1 MLSEM
6 FQLFGTIGI
15 KAEGAYKDLQQFEDR
30 VQKTANG
37 MHDKFQKAGESIS
50 HVGNKMKD
58 VGTNMTTGVSLP
70 LAGIGAA
77 AVKVASDFD
86 TSQRNIQSSLGLTEK
101 GAENLGKIA
110 KETWKDGFGQSIEEV
125 DQSLIKVYQNMKDV
139 PHEELEEATKSAMT
153 LGKTFD
159 SDINEVTRGAGQL
172 MNQFGISSK
181 EAFDLFA
188 AGGQEGLNYSNEM
201 FDNVAEYAPL
211 YKQAGFSAN
220 EMFTIM
226 ANGTRDGSYNLDYI
240 NDLVKEFGIRVQD
253 GSKGVSDAF
262 AEMSPATQK
271 VWDNFNKGKGTSA
284 DVFNAV
290 LGDLGKMD
298 DKVKANQLGVAVFG
312 TKWEDMGAQAVL
324 GLNNANGALGD
335 VEGTMG
341 KMQKTQQEA
350 FGVRWQ
356 KLMRTTMASLE
367 PLGQAI
373 LDIAEVALPPIIK
386 AVEVAAKAFSSIPK
400 PVQIGIVAL
409 LGMVAV
415 LGPLVAMMGFMTS
428 GVGAFVGSFRF
439 LVPVLTKVPMLFTG
453 ILKLGP
459 RLIGMF
465 GMIGRAVAFLGSSA
479 FAGLLKIG
487 PKLIGMFGAI
497 GKALA
502 LLGRSMMTLLM
513 NPWVLAIVA
522 IVGLVYLIYKNW
534 DDIVKYTKKA
544 VKWIGD
550 VCSKAWNATVKGA
563 KKAWNGLGKFFSGFW
578 EGTKKIFSSAMSF
591 IGKIF
596 SKAWDGYVKIVKW
609 YFNLLKNIIEFGW
622 NAIKFIFKFAL
633 DGLKKIVDGTWKFIK
648 NSVQKAVN
656 TWKKIF
662 STGWNAIKRI
672 FSMTLAIIKQYVKTE
687 FEKMK
692 NTISSVFNTI
702 KEIVKKAWDAIKST
716 FTTVLKFLKDFV
728 KSSWESIKDTISS
741 VMNTIKNVIQSAWN
755 FIKFTIINAVR
766 EFVGFVITNFNKL
779 YNTITDVVGGIKEFI
794 VSNFKTIKKAITGA
808 FTGVVDTV
816 KDVFSK
822 VGSIVKNVAKDAVS
836 WGKDIIAGIGEG
848 MSGMADW
855 LIKKAKGVVSGIPKA
870 VLKFFGIRSPS
881 RLMMEYGGYITEG
894 LGVGME
900 KMIPA
905 VDKASE
911 LLNKAVV
918 PPKPMKLV
926 TDVSNQIGQMG
937 ARSADLIGKTA
948 HPFAGQTH
956 VEKKTDNGVTIQNAT
971 FKVSVEKLQSADDFV
986 KMRKLLQNVV
996 ADDLMGMAV
1005 RNV

>member
-1 MLSEM
+1 MLAEM

-386 AVEVAAKAFSSIPK
+386 TVEVVAKAFSSMPK
-400 PVQIGIVAL
+400 PIQIGIVAI

-428 GVGAFVGSFRF
+428 GVGAFVGSLRF
-439 LVPVLTKVPMLFTG
+439 LVPILTKVPLLFTG
-453 ILKLGP
+453 ILK
-459 RLIGMF
+459 
-465 GMIGRAVAFLGSSA
+465 V
-479 FAGLLKIG
+479 G
-487 PKLIGMFGAI
+487 PKLIGMFGGI

-513 NPWVLAIVA
+513 NPWTIAILA

-550 VCSKAWNATVKGA
+550 VCSKAWDATVKGA

-578 EGTKKIFSSAMSF
+578 NGTKKLFKSASSF
-591 IGKIF
+591 LGKVLEE
-596 SKAWDGYVKIVKW
+596 AWKYIKQRIEYNIKIW
-609 YFNLLKNIIEFGW
+609 KNIFEFGW
-622 NAIKFIFKFAL
+622 NAIKFVFNLAL
-633 DGLKKIVDGTWKFIK
+633 SGLKKIVDGTWKFIK

-662 STGWNAIKRI
+662 TTGWNAIKRI
-672 FSMTLAIIKQYVKTE
+672 FSMALALIKQYVKTE

-702 KEIVKKAWDAIKST
+702 KEIVKKAWDSIKST

-956 VEKKTDNGVTIQNAT
+956 VEKKTDNGVSIQNAT

>member
-1 MLSEM
+1 MLAEM

-101 GAENLGKIA
+101 GAENLGKVA

-262 AEMSPATQK
+262 AEMSPQTQK

-386 AVEVAAKAFSSIPK
+386 TVEVVAKAFSSMPK
-400 PVQIGIVAL
+400 PIQIGIVAI

-415 LGPLVAMMGFMTS
+415 LGPLIAMMGFMTS
-428 GVGAFVGSFRF
+428 GVGAFVGSLRF
-439 LVPVLTKVPMLFTG
+439 LVPILTKVPLLFTG
-453 ILKLGP
+453 ILK
-459 RLIGMF
+459 
-465 GMIGRAVAFLGSSA
+465 V
-479 FAGLLKIG
+479 G
-487 PKLIGMFGAI
+487 PKLIGMFGGI

-513 NPWVLAIVA
+513 NPWTIAILA

-550 VCSKAWNATVKGA
+550 VCSKAWDATVKGA

-578 EGTKKIFSSAMSF
+578 NGTKKLFKSASSF
-591 IGKIF
+591 LGKVLEE
-596 SKAWDGYVKIVKW
+596 AWKYIKQRIEYNIKIW
-609 YFNLLKNIIEFGW
+609 KNIFEFGW
-622 NAIKFIFKFAL
+622 NAIKFVFNLAL
-633 DGLKKIVDGTWKFIK
+633 SGLKKIVDGTWKFIK

-672 FSMTLAIIKQYVKTE
+672 FSMALAIIKQYVKTE

-702 KEIVKKAWDAIKST
+702 KEIVKKAWESIKST

-956 VEKKTDNGVTIQNAT
+956 VEKKTDNGVSIQNAT

>member
-1 MLSEM
+1 MLAEM

-262 AEMSPATQK
+262 AEMSPQTQK

-386 AVEVAAKAFSSIPK
+386 AVEVAAKAFSSMPK
-400 PVQIGIVAL
+400 AIQIGVVAI

-428 GVGAFVGSFRF
+428 GVGAFVGSLRF
-439 LVPVLTKVPMLFTG
+439 LVPILTKVPLLFTG
-453 ILKLGP
+453 ILKFGP
-459 RLIGMF
+459 KFIGMF
-465 GMIGRAVAFLGSSA
+465 GG
-479 FAGLLKIG
+479 
-487 PKLIGMFGAI
+487 I

-513 NPWVLAIVA
+513 NPWTIAILA

-550 VCSKAWNATVKGA
+550 VCSKAWDATVKGA

-578 EGTKKIFSSAMSF
+578 NGTKKLFKSASSF
-591 IGKIF
+591 LGKVLEE
-596 SKAWDGYVKIVKW
+596 AWKYIKQRIEYNIKIW
-609 YFNLLKNIIEFGW
+609 KNIFEFGW
-622 NAIKFIFKFAL
+622 NAIKFVFNLAL
-633 DGLKKIVDGTWKFIK
+633 SGLKKIVDGTWKFIK

-662 STGWNAIKRI
+662 TTGWNAIKRI
-672 FSMTLAIIKQYVKTE
+672 FSMALAIIKQYVKTE

-692 NTISSVFNTI
+692 NTISSVFNKI

-716 FTTVLKFLKDFV
+716 FTTVLKFLTDFV

-836 WGKDIIAGIGEG
+836 WGKDIISGIGEG

>member
-1 MLSEM
+1 MLAEM

-101 GAENLGKIA
+101 GAENLGKVA

-125 DQSLIKVYQNMKDV
+125 DQSLIKVYQNMKEV

-253 GSKGVSDAF
+253 GSKGVADAF

-341 KMQKTQQEA
+341 KMQKMQQEA

-386 AVEVAAKAFSSIPK
+386 TVEVVAKAFSSMPK
-400 PVQIGIVAL
+400 PIQIGIVAI

-428 GVGAFVGSFRF
+428 GVGAFVGSLRF
-439 LVPVLTKVPMLFTG
+439 LVPILTKVPLLFTG
-453 ILKLGP
+453 ILK
-459 RLIGMF
+459 
-465 GMIGRAVAFLGSSA
+465 V
-479 FAGLLKIG
+479 G
-487 PKLIGMFGAI
+487 PKLIGMFGGI

-513 NPWVLAIVA
+513 NPWTIAILA

-550 VCSKAWNATVKGA
+550 VCSKAWDATVKGA

-578 EGTKKIFSSAMSF
+578 NGTKKLFKSASSF
-591 IGKIF
+591 LGKVLEE
-596 SKAWDGYVKIVKW
+596 AWKYIKQRIEYNIKIW
-609 YFNLLKNIIEFGW
+609 KNIFEFGW
-622 NAIKFIFKFAL
+622 NAIKFVFNLAL
-633 DGLKKIVDGTWKFIK
+633 SGLKKIVDGTWKFIK

-672 FSMTLAIIKQYVKTE
+672 FSMALAIIKQYVKTE

-822 VGSIVKNVAKDAVS
+822 VGSIVKNVAKDAVN

-848 MSGMADW
+848 MAGMAGWVAD
-855 LIKKAKGVVSGIPKA
+855 KAKGVVSGIPKA
-870 VLKFFGIRSPS
+870 VKKFFGIRSPS
-881 RLMMEYGGYITEG
+881 RLMMEFGGFITEG

-905 VDKASE
+905 VDRASE

-926 TDVSNQIGQMG
+926 TDVSTQIGQMG
-937 ARSADLIGKTA
+937 ARSADLIGKTV

>member
-1 MLSEM
+1 MLAEM

-30 VQKTANG
+30 VQQTANG

-50 HVGNKMKD
+50 HVGSKMQET
-58 VGTNMTTGVSLP
+58 GTSMTAGVTLP

-201 FDNVAEYAPL
+201 FDNVSEYAPL
-211 YKQAGFSAN
+211 FKQAGFSAE

-262 AEMSPATQK
+262 AEMSPETQK
-271 VWDNFNKGKGTSA
+271 VWDNFNKGKGTAA

-324 GLNNANGALGD
+324 GLNNASGALGD
-335 VEGTMG
+335 VEGAMG

-367 PLGQAI
+367 PIGQAI
-373 LDIAEVALPPIIK
+373 IDIAEVALPPIIK
-386 AVEVAAKAFSSIPK
+386 AVELAAKAFSSIPK
-400 PVQIGIVAL
+400 PIQIGIVAI

-415 LGPLVAMMGFMTS
+415 MGPLIAMMGFMTS
-428 GVGAFVGSFRF
+428 GVGAFVGSLRF
-439 LVPVLTKVPMLFTG
+439 LVPILTKVPLLFTG
-453 ILKLGP
+453 ILKVGP
-459 RLIGMF
+459 Q
-465 GMIGRAVAFLGSSA
+465 
-479 FAGLLKIG
+479 
-487 PKLIGMFGAI
+487 LIGMFGAI

-502 LLGRSMMTLLM
+502 LLGRSAMTLLM
-513 NPWVLAIVA
+513 NPWTIAILAV
-522 IVGLVYLIYKNW
+522 VGLVYLIYKNW
-534 DDIVKYTKKA
+534 DDVVKYTKQA

-550 VCSKAWNATVKGA
+550 VCSKGWDATVKGA
-563 KKAWNGLGKFFSGFW
+563 KSAWNGLSKFFSGFW
-578 EGTKKIFSSAMSF
+578 EGTKKVFHASVSF
-591 IGKIF
+591 LGKLLEG
-596 SKAWDGYVKIVKW
+596 AWKGITA
-609 YFNLLKNIIEFGW
+609 
-622 NAIKFIFKFAL
+622 AIKWHI
-633 DGLKKIVDGTWKFIK
+633 
-648 NSVQKAVN
+648 N

-662 STGWNAIKRI
+662 EVGWNVIKFLFNAALNAIKSVVKFALEFIKNVISFYIKAYQTI
-672 FSMTLAIIKQYVKTE
+672 FRVGWNVIK
-687 FEKMK
+687 
-692 NTISSVFNTI
+692 TI
-702 KEIVKKAWDAIKST
+702 
-716 FTTVLKFLKDFV
+716 FTTVLNFLKSFV
-728 KSSWESIKDTISS
+728 RAGFEFIKSAISA
-741 VMNTIKNVIQSAWN
+741 VMNAIKTIISAAWN
-755 FIKFTIINAVR
+755 FIKTVFVTVLNFIKTTVQNAFNFIKNIIITVMNAIKNFIQAAWNFIKDTIIAAVR
-766 EFVGFVITNFNKL
+766 AFVNFVVDNFNKL
-779 YNTITDVVGGIKEFI
+779 KNTIFSVVGAIKDFI
-794 VSNFKTIKKAITGA
+794 VSSFSAIKKAITGA
-808 FTGVVDTV
+808 FTGIVDIV

-822 VGSIVKNVAKDAVS
+822 VGSIVKNVAKEAVS

-848 MSGMADW
+848 MAAMGGWVAD
-855 LIKKAKGVVSGIPKA
+855 KAKGVVSGIPKA
-870 VLKFFGIRSPS
+870 VKKFFGIRSPS
-881 RLMMEYGGYITEG
+881 RLMMEFGGFITEG

-905 VDKASE
+905 VDRASE

-926 TDVSNQIGQMG
+926 TDVSTQIGQMG

-948 HPFAGQTH
+948 HPYAGQTH
-956 VEKKTDNGVTIQNAT
+956 VEKKTDKGVTIQNAT

>member
-1 MLSEM
+1 MLAEM

-139 PHEELEEATKSAMT
+139 PHEELDEATKSAMT

-253 GSKGVSDAF
+253 GSKGVADAF

-386 AVEVAAKAFSSIPK
+386 TVEVVAKAFSSMPK
-400 PVQIGIVAL
+400 PIQIGIVAI

-428 GVGAFVGSFRF
+428 GVGAFVGSLRF
-439 LVPVLTKVPMLFTG
+439 LVPILTKVPLLFTG
-453 ILKLGP
+453 ILK
-459 RLIGMF
+459 
-465 GMIGRAVAFLGSSA
+465 V
-479 FAGLLKIG
+479 G
-487 PKLIGMFGAI
+487 PKLIGMFGGI

-513 NPWVLAIVA
+513 NPWTIAILA

-534 DDIVKYTKKA
+534 DDIIKYTKKA

-550 VCSKAWNATVKGA
+550 VCSKAWDATVKGA

-578 EGTKKIFSSAMSF
+578 NGTKKLFKSASSF
-591 IGKIF
+591 LGKVLEE
-596 SKAWDGYVKIVKW
+596 AWKYIKQRIEYNIKIW
-609 YFNLLKNIIEFGW
+609 KNIFEFGW
-622 NAIKFIFKFAL
+622 NAIKFVFNLAL
-633 DGLKKIVDGTWKFIK
+633 SGLKKIVDGTWKFIK

-672 FSMTLAIIKQYVKTE
+672 FSMALALIKQYVKTE

-926 TDVSNQIGQMG
+926 SDVSNQIGQMG

>member
-1 MLSEM
+1 MLAEM

-101 GAENLGKIA
+101 GAENLGKVA

-125 DQSLIKVYQNMKDV
+125 DQSLIKVYQNMKEV

-181 EAFDLFA
+181 EAFNLFA

-262 AEMSPATQK
+262 AEMSPQTQK

-386 AVEVAAKAFSSIPK
+386 TVEVVAKAFSSMPK
-400 PVQIGIVAL
+400 PIQIGIVAI

-428 GVGAFVGSFRF
+428 GVGAFVGSLRF
-439 LVPVLTKVPMLFTG
+439 LVPILTKVPLLFTG
-453 ILKLGP
+453 ILK
-459 RLIGMF
+459 
-465 GMIGRAVAFLGSSA
+465 V
-479 FAGLLKIG
+479 G
-487 PKLIGMFGAI
+487 PKLIGMFGGI

-513 NPWVLAIVA
+513 NPWTIAILA

-550 VCSKAWNATVKGA
+550 VCSKAWDATVKGA

-578 EGTKKIFSSAMSF
+578 NGTKKLFKSASSF
-591 IGKIF
+591 LGKVLEE
-596 SKAWDGYVKIVKW
+596 AWKYIKQRIEYNIKIW
-609 YFNLLKNIIEFGW
+609 KNIFEFGW
-622 NAIKFIFKFAL
+622 NAIKFVFNLAL
-633 DGLKKIVDGTWKFIK
+633 SGLKKIVDGTWKFIK

-672 FSMTLAIIKQYVKTE
+672 FSMALAIIKQYVKTE

-822 VGSIVKNVAKDAVS
+822 VGSIVKNVAKDAVN

-848 MSGMADW
+848 MAGMAGWVAD
-855 LIKKAKGVVSGIPKA
+855 KAKGVVSGIPKA
-870 VLKFFGIRSPS
+870 VKKFFGIRSPS
-881 RLMMEYGGYITEG
+881 RLMMEFGGFITEG

-905 VDKASE
+905 VDRASE

-926 TDVSNQIGQMG
+926 TDVSTQIGQMG

-956 VEKKTDNGVTIQNAT
+956 VEKKTDNGVSIQNAT

>member
-1 MLSEM
+1 MLAEM

-30 VQKTANG
+30 VQQTANG

-58 VGTNMTTGVSLP
+58 VGTNMTAGVSLP

-86 TSQRNIQSSLGLTEK
+86 ASQRNIQSSLGLTEK
-101 GAENLGKIA
+101 GAENLGKVA

-188 AGGQEGLNYSNEM
+188 AGGQEGLNFSNEM

-211 YKQAGFSAN
+211 FKQAGFSAE

-240 NDLVKEFGIRVQD
+240 NDLVKEFGIRMTEPKMLDNIKELSPETQKLYENFKQGKATSSDMFKAIIGDLQKVQD
-253 GSKGVSDAF
+253 KSKQT
-262 AEMSPATQK
+262 E
-271 VWDNFNKGKGTSA
+271 
-284 DVFNAV
+284 
-290 LGDLGKMD
+290 LGK
-298 DKVKANQLGVAVFG
+298 AIFG
-312 TKWEDMGAQAVL
+312 TKFEDMGNEVVL
-324 GLNNANGALGD
+324 GLNNVNGALGD
-335 VEGTMG
+335 VDGAMG

-367 PLGQAI
+367 PVGQAI
-373 LDIAEVALPPIIK
+373 IDIAEVALPPIIK
-386 AVEVAAKAFSSIPK
+386 AVELAAKAFSSIPK
-400 PVQIGIVAL
+400 PIQIGIVAI

-415 LGPLVAMMGFMTS
+415 LGPLIAMMGFMTS

-439 LVPVLTKVPMLFTG
+439 LVPVLSKVPLLFTG
-453 ILKLGP
+453 ILKIGP

-465 GMIGRAVAFLGSSA
+465 GMIGRAVAFLGSTA
-479 FAGLLKIG
+479 FAGLLKVG

-502 LLGRSMMTLLM
+502 ILGRSAMTLLM
-513 NPWVLAIVA
+513 NPWTIAILAV
-522 IVGLVYLIYKNW
+522 VGLVYLIYKNW
-534 DDIVKYTKKA
+534 DDVVKYTKQA

-550 VCSKAWNATVKGA
+550 VCSKGWDATVKGA
-563 KKAWNGLGKFFSGFW
+563 KAAWNGLTKFFSSFW
-578 EGTKKIFSSAMSF
+578 EGTKKVFHTSVSF
-591 IGKIF
+591 LGKLLEG
-596 SKAWDGYVKIVKW
+596 AWKGITA
-609 YFNLLKNIIEFGW
+609 
-622 NAIKFIFKFAL
+622 AIKWHI
-633 DGLKKIVDGTWKFIK
+633 
-648 NSVQKAVN
+648 N

-662 STGWNAIKRI
+662 EVGWNVIKFLFNAALNAIKGVVKFALEFIKNVISFYIKAYQTI
-672 FSMTLAIIKQYVKTE
+672 FRVGWNVIK
-687 FEKMK
+687 
-692 NTISSVFNTI
+692 TI
-702 KEIVKKAWDAIKST
+702 
-716 FTTVLKFLKDFV
+716 FTTVLNFLKSFV
-728 KSSWESIKDTISS
+728 RAAFEFIKSAISTVMDAIKTII
-741 VMNTIKNVIQSAWN
+741 TAAWN
-755 FIKFTIINAVR
+755 FIKTVFVTVLNFIKTTVQNAFNFIKNIIITVMNVIKNFIQAAWNFIKDTIIGAVR
-766 EFVGFVITNFNKL
+766 AFVNFVVDNFNRLK
-779 YNTITDVVGGIKEFI
+779 NTIFSVVGAIKDFI
-794 VSNFKTIKKAITGA
+794 ISSFSAIKKAITGA
-808 FTGVVDTV
+808 FTGIVDIV
-816 KDVFSK
+816 KDVFGK

-848 MSGMADW
+848 MSAMAGWVAD
-855 LIKKAKGVVSGIPKA
+855 KAKGVVSGIPKA
-870 VLKFFGIRSPS
+870 VKKFFGIRSPS
-881 RLMMEYGGYITEG
+881 RLMMEFGGFITEG

-905 VDKASE
+905 VDRASE

-926 TDVSNQIGQMG
+926 TDVSTQIGQMG

-948 HPFAGQTH
+948 HPYTGQTH
-956 VEKKTDNGVTIQNAT
+956 VEKKTDKGVTIQKAD
-971 FKVSVEKLQSADDFV
+971 FKVVVEKLQSADDFV

>member
-1 MLSEM
+1 MLAEM

-15 KAEGAYKDLQQFEDR
+15 KAEGAYKDLQQFENR
-30 VQKTANG
+30 VQQTANG

-125 DQSLIKVYQNMKDV
+125 DQSLIKVYQNMKEV

-172 MNQFGISSK
+172 MNQFGIESK

-188 AGGQEGLNYSNEM
+188 AAGQEGLNFSNEM

-211 YKQAGFSAN
+211 FKQAGFSAQ

-226 ANGTRDGSYNLDYI
+226 TNGTRDGSYNLDYI
-240 NDLVKEFGIRVQD
+240 NDLVKEFGIRMTEPKMLDNIKELSPETQKLYENFKQGKATSSDMFKAIIGDLQKVQD
-253 GSKGVSDAF
+253 KSKQT
-262 AEMSPATQK
+262 E
-271 VWDNFNKGKGTSA
+271 
-284 DVFNAV
+284 
-290 LGDLGKMD
+290 LGK
-298 DKVKANQLGVAVFG
+298 AIFG
-312 TKWEDMGAQAVL
+312 TKFEDMGNEVVL
-324 GLNNANGALGD
+324 GLTNVDGALGD
-335 VEGTMG
+335 VDGSM
-341 KMQKTQQEA
+341 KNMQKTQQEA

-356 KLMRTTMASLE
+356 KLVRTTMASLE

-386 AVEVAAKAFSSIPK
+386 AVELAAKAFSSIPK
-400 PVQIGIVAL
+400 PIQIGIVAI

-439 LVPVLTKVPMLFTG
+439 LVPVLTKVPLLFTG
-453 ILKLGP
+453 ILKIGP
-459 RLIGMF
+459 RLISMF
-465 GMIGRAVAFLGSSA
+465 AMIGRAVAFLGSTA
-479 FAGLLKIG
+479 FAGLLKVG

-497 GKALA
+497 GRALA
-502 LLGRSMMTLLM
+502 ILGRSAMTLLM
-513 NPWVLAIVA
+513 NPWTIAILA

-534 DDIVKYTKKA
+534 DSVVKYTKQA
-544 VKWIGD
+544 MKWLGD
-550 VCSKAWNATVKGA
+550 ACSKGWDSTVKGA
-563 KKAWNGLGKFFSGFW
+563 KSAWNGLSKFFHGFW
-578 EGTKKIFSSAMSF
+578 EGTKKVFHASVSF
-591 IGKIF
+591 IGKMLEAAWRGIAAVIKF
-596 SKAWDGYVKIVKW
+596 YINFWKKA
-609 YFNLLKNIIEFGW
+609 FELGW
-622 NAIKFIFKFAL
+622 IAIKFIFNAALNILKSVVKFAL
-633 DGLKKIVDGTWKFIK
+633 EVIK
-648 NSVQKAVN
+648 NVISFYIKAYQ
-656 TWKKIF
+656 TIF
-662 STGWNAIKRI
+662 RVGWN
-672 FSMTLAIIKQYVKTE
+672 IIK
-687 FEKMK
+687 
-692 NTISSVFNTI
+692 TI
-702 KEIVKKAWDAIKST
+702 
-716 FTTVLKFLKDFV
+716 FTTVLNFLKSFIRAAF
-728 KSSWESIKDTISS
+728 EF
-741 VMNTIKNVIQSAWN
+741 IKNVISTAMNVIKTIISAAWN
-755 FIKFTIINAVR
+755 FIKTVFVTVLNFIKNTVQSAFNFIKNIIINVMNFLKNFIQAAWNFIKDTIIGAVR
-766 EFVGFVITNFNKL
+766 AFVNFVVDNFNKIK
-779 YNTITDVVGGIKEFI
+779 NTIFSVVGAIKDFI
-794 VSNFKTIKKAITGA
+794 VTNFATIKKVITGT
-808 FTGVVDTV
+808 FTGIVDTV

-822 VGSIVKNVAKDAVS
+822 VGTIVKNVAKEAVS

-848 MSGMADW
+848 MAAMGGWVAD
-855 LIKKAKGVVSGIPKA
+855 KAKGVVSGIPKA
-870 VLKFFGIRSPS
+870 VKKFFGIQSPS
-881 RLMMEYGGYITEG
+881 RLMMEFGGFITEG

-905 VDKASE
+905 VDRASE

-926 TDVSNQIGQMG
+926 TDVSTQIGQMG

-956 VEKKTDNGVTIQNAT
+956 VEKKTDKGVTIQNAT
-971 FKVSVEKLQSADDFV
+971 FRVAVEKLQSADDFV

>member
-1 MLSEM
+1 M
-6 FQLFGTIGI
+6 
-15 KAEGAYKDLQQFEDR
+15 
-30 VQKTANG
+30 
-37 MHDKFQKAGESIS
+37 
-50 HVGNKMKD
+50 
-58 VGTNMTTGVSLP
+58 
-70 LAGIGAA
+70 
-77 AVKVASDFD
+77 
-86 TSQRNIQSSLGLTEK
+86 
-101 GAENLGKIA
+101 
-110 KETWKDGFGQSIEEV
+110 
-125 DQSLIKVYQNMKDV
+125 
-139 PHEELEEATKSAMT
+139 
-153 LGKTFD
+153 
-159 SDINEVTRGAGQL
+159 
-172 MNQFGISSK
+172 
-181 EAFDLFA
+181 
-188 AGGQEGLNYSNEM
+188 
-201 FDNVAEYAPL
+201 
-211 YKQAGFSAN
+211 
-220 EMFTIM
+220 
-226 ANGTRDGSYNLDYI
+226 
-240 NDLVKEFGIRVQD
+240 
-253 GSKGVSDAF
+253 
-262 AEMSPATQK
+262 
-271 VWDNFNKGKGTSA
+271 
-284 DVFNAV
+284 
-290 LGDLGKMD
+290 
-298 DKVKANQLGVAVFG
+298 
-312 TKWEDMGAQAVL
+312 TKWEDMGAKAVL
-324 GLNNANGALGD
+324 GLNNTSGALGD
-335 VEGTMG
+335 VEGAMDN
-341 KMQKTQQEA
+341 MNKTQQEA

-386 AVEVAAKAFSSIPK
+386 AVEFAAKAFSSMPK
-400 PVQIGIVAL
+400 PIQIGIVAI

-428 GVGAFVGSFRF
+428 GVGAFVGSLRF
-439 LVPVLTKVPMLFTG
+439 LVPILTKVPLLFTG
-453 ILKLGP
+453 ILK
-459 RLIGMF
+459 
-465 GMIGRAVAFLGSSA
+465 V
-479 FAGLLKIG
+479 G
-487 PKLIGMFGAI
+487 PKLIGMFGGI

-513 NPWVLAIVA
+513 NPWTIAILA

-550 VCSKAWNATVKGA
+550 VCSKAWDATVKGA

-578 EGTKKIFSSAMSF
+578 NGTKKLFKSASSF
-591 IGKIF
+591 LGKVLEE
-596 SKAWDGYVKIVKW
+596 AWKYIKQRIEYNIKIW
-609 YFNLLKNIIEFGW
+609 KNIFEFGW
-622 NAIKFIFKFAL
+622 NAIKFVFNLAL
-633 DGLKKIVDGTWKFIK
+633 SGLKKIVDGTWKFIK

-672 FSMTLAIIKQYVKTE
+672 FSMALAIIKQYVKTE

-822 VGSIVKNVAKDAVS
+822 VGSIVKNVAKDAVN

-848 MSGMADW
+848 MAGMAGWVAD
-855 LIKKAKGVVSGIPKA
+855 KAKGVVSGIPKA
-870 VLKFFGIRSPS
+870 VKKFFGIRSPS
-881 RLMMEYGGYITEG
+881 RLMMEFGGFITEG

-905 VDKASE
+905 VDRASE

-926 TDVSNQIGQMG
+926 TDVSTQIGQMG

-971 FKVSVEKLQSADDFV
+971 FRVSVEKLQSADDFV

>member
-1 MLSEM
+1 M
-6 FQLFGTIGI
+6 
-15 KAEGAYKDLQQFEDR
+15 
-30 VQKTANG
+30 
-37 MHDKFQKAGESIS
+37 
-50 HVGNKMKD
+50 
-58 VGTNMTTGVSLP
+58 
-70 LAGIGAA
+70 
-77 AVKVASDFD
+77 
-86 TSQRNIQSSLGLTEK
+86 
-101 GAENLGKIA
+101 
-110 KETWKDGFGQSIEEV
+110 
-125 DQSLIKVYQNMKDV
+125 
-139 PHEELEEATKSAMT
+139 
-153 LGKTFD
+153 
-159 SDINEVTRGAGQL
+159 
-172 MNQFGISSK
+172 
-181 EAFDLFA
+181 
-188 AGGQEGLNYSNEM
+188 
-201 FDNVAEYAPL
+201 
-211 YKQAGFSAN
+211 
-220 EMFTIM
+220 
-226 ANGTRDGSYNLDYI
+226 
-240 NDLVKEFGIRVQD
+240 
-253 GSKGVSDAF
+253 
-262 AEMSPATQK
+262 
-271 VWDNFNKGKGTSA
+271 
-284 DVFNAV
+284 
-290 LGDLGKMD
+290 
-298 DKVKANQLGVAVFG
+298 

-386 AVEVAAKAFSSIPK
+386 AVEVAAKAFSSMPK
-400 PVQIGIVAL
+400 PIQI
-409 LGMVAV
+409 GMVAV

-428 GVGAFVGSFRF
+428 GVGAFVGSLRF
-439 LVPVLTKVPMLFTG
+439 LVPILTKVPLLFTG
-453 ILKLGP
+453 ILK
-459 RLIGMF
+459 
-465 GMIGRAVAFLGSSA
+465 V
-479 FAGLLKIG
+479 G
-487 PKLIGMFGAI
+487 PKLIGMFGGI

-513 NPWVLAIVA
+513 NPWTIAILA

-550 VCSKAWNATVKGA
+550 VCSKAWDATVKGA

-578 EGTKKIFSSAMSF
+578 NGTKKLFKSASSF
-591 IGKIF
+591 LGKVLEE
-596 SKAWDGYVKIVKW
+596 AWKYIKQRIEYNIKIW
-609 YFNLLKNIIEFGW
+609 KNIFEFGW
-622 NAIKFIFKFAL
+622 NAIKFVFNLAL
-633 DGLKKIVDGTWKFIK
+633 SGLKKIVNGTWKFIK

-662 STGWNAIKRI
+662 TTGWNAIKRI
-672 FSMTLAIIKQYVKTE
+672 FSMALALIKQYVKTE

-848 MSGMADW
+848 MSGIADW

>member
-1 MLSEM
+1 MLAEM

-15 KAEGAYKDLQQFEDR
+15 KAEGAYKDLQQFENR
-30 VQKTANG
+30 VQQTANG

-50 HVGNKMKD
+50 HVGNQMKD
-58 VGTNMTTGVSLP
+58 VGTNMTAGVSLP

-125 DQSLIKVYQNMKDV
+125 DQSLVKVYQNMKDV

-172 MNQFGISSK
+172 MNQFGIESK

-188 AGGQEGLNYSNEM
+188 AAGQEGLNFSNEM

-211 YKQAGFSAN
+211 FKQAGFSAQ

-226 ANGTRDGSYNLDYI
+226 TNGTRDGSYNLDYI
-240 NDLVKEFGIRVQD
+240 NDLVKEFGIRMTEPKMLDNIKELSPETQKLYENFKQGKATSSDMFKAIIGDLQKVQD
-253 GSKGVSDAF
+253 KSKQT
-262 AEMSPATQK
+262 E
-271 VWDNFNKGKGTSA
+271 
-284 DVFNAV
+284 
-290 LGDLGKMD
+290 LGK
-298 DKVKANQLGVAVFG
+298 AIFG
-312 TKWEDMGAQAVL
+312 TKFEDMGNEVVL
-324 GLNNANGALGD
+324 GLTNVDGALGD
-335 VEGTMG
+335 VDGSM
-341 KMQKTQQEA
+341 KNMQKTQQEA

-356 KLMRTTMASLE
+356 KLVRTTMASLE

-386 AVEVAAKAFSSIPK
+386 AVELAAKAFSSIPK
-400 PVQIGIVAL
+400 PIQIGIVAI

-415 LGPLVAMMGFMTS
+415 LGPLIAMMGFMTS

-439 LVPVLTKVPMLFTG
+439 LVPVLSKVPLLFTG

-465 GMIGRAVAFLGSSA
+465 GMIGRAVAFLGSTA
-479 FAGLLKIG
+479 FAGLLKVG

-502 LLGRSMMTLLM
+502 ILGRSAMTLLM
-513 NPWVLAIVA
+513 NPWTIAILAV
-522 IVGLVYLIYKNW
+522 VGLVYLIYKNW
-534 DDIVKYTKKA
+534 DSVVKYTKQA

-550 VCSKAWNATVKGA
+550 VCSKGWDATVKGA
-563 KKAWNGLGKFFSGFW
+563 KAAWNGLTKFFSSFW
-578 EGTKKIFSSAMSF
+578 EGTKKVFHTSVSF
-591 IGKIF
+591 LGKLLEG
-596 SKAWDGYVKIVKW
+596 AWKGITTAIKW
-609 YFNLLKNIIEFGW
+609 YI
-622 NAIKFIFKFAL
+622 
-633 DGLKKIVDGTWKFIK
+633 
-648 NSVQKAVN
+648 N

-662 STGWNAIKRI
+662 EVGWNVIKFLFNTALNAIKGVVKFALEFIKNVISFYIKAYQTI
-672 FSMTLAIIKQYVKTE
+672 FRVGWNVIK
-687 FEKMK
+687 
-692 NTISSVFNTI
+692 TI
-702 KEIVKKAWDAIKST
+702 
-716 FTTVLKFLKDFV
+716 FTTVLNFLKSFV
-728 KSSWESIKDTISS
+728 RAAFEFIKSAIST
-741 VMNTIKNVIQSAWN
+741 VMNAIKTIISAAWN
-755 FIKFTIINAVR
+755 FIKTVFVTVLNFIKTTVQNAFNFIKNIIITVMNAIKNFIQTAWNFIKDTIIGAVR
-766 EFVGFVITNFNKL
+766 AFVNFVVDNFNKIK
-779 YNTITDVVGGIKEFI
+779 NTIFSVVGAIKDFI
-794 VSNFKTIKKAITGA
+794 VNNFATIKKVITGT
-808 FTGVVDTV
+808 FTGIVDTV

-822 VGSIVKNVAKDAVS
+822 VGSIIKNVAKDALS
-836 WGKDIIAGIGEG
+836 WGKDIIAGVGEG
-848 MSGMADW
+848 MASMGGWIAD
-855 LIKKAKGVVSGIPKA
+855 KAKGVVSAIPKA
-870 VLKFFGIRSPS
+870 VKKFFGIQSPS
-881 RLMMEYGGYITEG
+881 RLMMEFGGFITEG

-900 KMIPA
+900 NMIPA

-926 TDVSNQIGQMG
+926 TDVSTQIGQMG

-948 HPFAGQTH
+948 HPYAGQTH
-956 VEKKTDNGVTIQNAT
+956 VEKKTDKGVTIQKAE
-971 FKVSVEKLQSADDFV
+971 FKVVVEKLQSADDFV

>member
-1 MLSEM
+1 MLAEM

-262 AEMSPATQK
+262 AEMSPQTQK

-544 VKWIGD
+544 VKWISD
-550 VCSKAWNATVKGA
+550 VCSKAWDATVKGA

-578 EGTKKIFSSAMSF
+578 NGTKKLFKSASSF
-591 IGKIF
+591 LGKVLEE
-596 SKAWDGYVKIVKW
+596 AWKYIKQRIEYNIKIW
-609 YFNLLKNIIEFGW
+609 KNIFEFGW
-622 NAIKFIFKFAL
+622 NAIKFVFNLAL
-633 DGLKKIVDGTWKFIK
+633 SGLKKIVDGTWKFIK

-672 FSMTLAIIKQYVKTE
+672 FSMALAIIKQYVKTE

-905 VDKASE
+905 VDRASE

-926 TDVSNQIGQMG
+926 TDVSTQIGQMG

-956 VEKKTDNGVTIQNAT
+956 VEKKTDNGVSIQNAT

>member
-1 MLSEM
+1 MLAEM

-262 AEMSPATQK
+262 AEMSPQTQK

-356 KLMRTTMASLE
+356 KLMRTTMTSLE

-578 EGTKKIFSSAMSF
+578 EGTKRVFSSAMSF

-633 DGLKKIVDGTWKFIK
+633 DGLKKIVEGTWKFIK

-672 FSMTLAIIKQYVKTE
+672 FSMALAIIKQYVKTE

-956 VEKKTDNGVTIQNAT
+956 VEKKTDKGVSIQNAT

>member
-1 MLSEM
+1 MLAEM

-15 KAEGAYKDLQQFEDR
+15 RAEGAYKDLQQFEDR

-101 GAENLGKIA
+101 GAENLGKVA
-110 KETWKDGFGQSIEEV
+110 KETWKDGFGESIEEV
-125 DQSLIKVYQNMKDV
+125 DQSLIKVYQNMKEV

-262 AEMSPATQK
+262 AEMSPQTQK

-290 LGDLGKMD
+290 LGNLGKMD

-400 PVQIGIVAL
+400 PIQIGIVAI

-513 NPWVLAIVA
+513 NPWTIAILA

-534 DDIVKYTKKA
+534 DDIVKYTKQA

-550 VCSKAWNATVKGA
+550 VCSKAWDATVKGA

-578 EGTKKIFSSAMSF
+578 NGTKKLFKSASSF
-591 IGKIF
+591 LGKVLEE
-596 SKAWDGYVKIVKW
+596 AWKYIKQRIEYNIKIW
-609 YFNLLKNIIEFGW
+609 KNIFEFGW
-622 NAIKFIFKFAL
+622 NAIKFVFNLAL
-633 DGLKKIVDGTWKFIK
+633 SGLKKIVDGTWKFIK

-672 FSMTLAIIKQYVKTE
+672 FSMALAIIKQYVKTE

-702 KEIVKKAWDAIKST
+702 KEIVKKAWESIKST

-816 KDVFSK
+816 KDVFNK

-926 TDVSNQIGQMG
+926 SDVSNQIGQMG

>member
-1 MLSEM
+1 
-6 FQLFGTIGI
+6 
-15 KAEGAYKDLQQFEDR
+15 
-30 VQKTANG
+30 
-37 MHDKFQKAGESIS
+37 
-50 HVGNKMKD
+50 
-58 VGTNMTTGVSLP
+58 
-70 LAGIGAA
+70 
-77 AVKVASDFD
+77 
-86 TSQRNIQSSLGLTEK
+86 
-101 GAENLGKIA
+101 
-110 KETWKDGFGQSIEEV
+110 
-125 DQSLIKVYQNMKDV
+125 
-139 PHEELEEATKSAMT
+139 
-153 LGKTFD
+153 FD

-262 AEMSPATQK
+262 AEMSPQTQK

-386 AVEVAAKAFSSIPK
+386 AVEVAAKAFSSMPK
-400 PVQIGIVAL
+400 PIQIGVVAI

-428 GVGAFVGSFRF
+428 GVGAFVGSLRF
-439 LVPVLTKVPMLFTG
+439 LVPILTKVPLLFTG
-453 ILKLGP
+453 ILK
-459 RLIGMF
+459 
-465 GMIGRAVAFLGSSA
+465 V
-479 FAGLLKIG
+479 G
-487 PKLIGMFGAI
+487 PKLIGMFGGI

-513 NPWVLAIVA
+513 NPWTIAILA

-550 VCSKAWNATVKGA
+550 VCSKAWDATVKGA

-578 EGTKKIFSSAMSF
+578 NGTKKLFKSASSF
-591 IGKIF
+591 LGKVLEE
-596 SKAWDGYVKIVKW
+596 AWKYIKQRIEYNIKIW
-609 YFNLLKNIIEFGW
+609 KNIFEFGW
-622 NAIKFIFKFAL
+622 NAIKFVFNLAL
-633 DGLKKIVDGTWKFIK
+633 SGLKKIVEGTWKFIK

-672 FSMTLAIIKQYVKTE
+672 FSMALALIKQYVKTE

-741 VMNTIKNVIQSAWN
+741 
-755 FIKFTIINAVR
+755 
-766 EFVGFVITNFNKL
+766 
-779 YNTITDVVGGIKEFI
+779 
-794 VSNFKTIKKAITGA
+794 
-808 FTGVVDTV
+808 
-816 KDVFSK
+816 
-822 VGSIVKNVAKDAVS
+822 
-836 WGKDIIAGIGEG
+836 
-848 MSGMADW
+848 
-855 LIKKAKGVVSGIPKA
+855 
-870 VLKFFGIRSPS
+870 
-881 RLMMEYGGYITEG
+881 
-894 LGVGME
+894 
-900 KMIPA
+900 
-905 VDKASE
+905 
-911 LLNKAVV
+911 
-918 PPKPMKLV
+918 
-926 TDVSNQIGQMG
+926 
-937 ARSADLIGKTA
+937 
-948 HPFAGQTH
+948 
-956 VEKKTDNGVTIQNAT
+956 
-971 FKVSVEKLQSADDFV
+971 
-986 KMRKLLQNVV
+986 
-996 ADDLMGMAV
+996 
-1005 RNV
+1005 

>member
-1 MLSEM
+1 M
-6 FQLFGTIGI
+6 
-15 KAEGAYKDLQQFEDR
+15 
-30 VQKTANG
+30 
-37 MHDKFQKAGESIS
+37 
-50 HVGNKMKD
+50 
-58 VGTNMTTGVSLP
+58 
-70 LAGIGAA
+70 
-77 AVKVASDFD
+77 
-86 TSQRNIQSSLGLTEK
+86 
-101 GAENLGKIA
+101 
-110 KETWKDGFGQSIEEV
+110 
-125 DQSLIKVYQNMKDV
+125 
-139 PHEELEEATKSAMT
+139 
-153 LGKTFD
+153 
-159 SDINEVTRGAGQL
+159 
-172 MNQFGISSK
+172 
-181 EAFDLFA
+181 
-188 AGGQEGLNYSNEM
+188 
-201 FDNVAEYAPL
+201 
-211 YKQAGFSAN
+211 
-220 EMFTIM
+220 
-226 ANGTRDGSYNLDYI
+226 
-240 NDLVKEFGIRVQD
+240 
-253 GSKGVSDAF
+253 
-262 AEMSPATQK
+262 
-271 VWDNFNKGKGTSA
+271 
-284 DVFNAV
+284 
-290 LGDLGKMD
+290 
-298 DKVKANQLGVAVFG
+298 

-386 AVEVAAKAFSSIPK
+386 AVEVAAKAFSSMPK
-400 PVQIGIVAL
+400 PIQIGVVAI

-428 GVGAFVGSFRF
+428 GVGAFVGSLRF
-439 LVPVLTKVPMLFTG
+439 LVPILTKVPLLFTG
-453 ILKLGP
+453 ILK
-459 RLIGMF
+459 
-465 GMIGRAVAFLGSSA
+465 V
-479 FAGLLKIG
+479 G
-487 PKLIGMFGAI
+487 PKLIGMFGGI

-513 NPWVLAIVA
+513 NPWTIAILA

-550 VCSKAWNATVKGA
+550 VCSKAWDATVKGA

-578 EGTKKIFSSAMSF
+578 NGTKKLFKSASSF
-591 IGKIF
+591 LGKVLEE
-596 SKAWDGYVKIVKW
+596 AWKYIKQRIEYNIKIW
-609 YFNLLKNIIEFGW
+609 KNIFEFGW
-622 NAIKFIFKFAL
+622 NAIKFVFNLAL
-633 DGLKKIVDGTWKFIK
+633 SGLKKIVDGTWKFIK

-672 FSMTLAIIKQYVKTE
+672 FSMALAIIKQYVKTE

-822 VGSIVKNVAKDAVS
+822 VGSIVKNVAKDAVN

-848 MSGMADW
+848 MAGMAGWVAD
-855 LIKKAKGVVSGIPKA
+855 KAKGVVSGIPKA
-870 VLKFFGIRSPS
+870 VKKFFGIRSPS
-881 RLMMEYGGYITEG
+881 RLMMEFGGFITEG

-905 VDKASE
+905 VDRASE

-926 TDVSNQIGQMG
+926 TDVSTQIGQMG

>member
-1 MLSEM
+1 MLAEM

-50 HVGNKMKD
+50 RVGNKMKD

-253 GSKGVSDAF
+253 GSKGVADAF

-386 AVEVAAKAFSSIPK
+386 TVEVVAKAFSSMPK
-400 PVQIGIVAL
+400 PIQIGIVAI

-428 GVGAFVGSFRF
+428 GVGAFVGSLRF
-439 LVPVLTKVPMLFTG
+439 LVPILTKVPLLFTG
-453 ILKLGP
+453 ILK
-459 RLIGMF
+459 
-465 GMIGRAVAFLGSSA
+465 V
-479 FAGLLKIG
+479 G
-487 PKLIGMFGAI
+487 PKLIGMFGGI

-513 NPWVLAIVA
+513 NPWTIAILA

-550 VCSKAWNATVKGA
+550 ICSKAWDATVKGA

-578 EGTKKIFSSAMSF
+578 NGTKKLFKSASSF
-591 IGKIF
+591 LGKVLEE
-596 SKAWDGYVKIVKW
+596 AWKYIKQRIEYNIKIW
-609 YFNLLKNIIEFGW
+609 KNIFEFGW
-622 NAIKFIFKFAL
+622 NAIKFVFNLAL
-633 DGLKKIVDGTWKFIK
+633 SGLKKIVDGTWKFIK

-672 FSMTLAIIKQYVKTE
+672 FSMALAIIKQYVKTE

-702 KEIVKKAWDAIKST
+702 KEIVKKAWDSIKST

-794 VSNFKTIKKAITGA
+794 VSNFKSIKKAITGA

-822 VGSIVKNVAKDAVS
+822 VGSIVKNVAKDAVN

-848 MSGMADW
+848 MAGMAGWVAD
-855 LIKKAKGVVSGIPKA
+855 KAKGVVSGIPKA
-870 VLKFFGIRSPS
+870 VKKFFGIRSPS
-881 RLMMEYGGYITEG
+881 RLMMEFGGFITEG
-894 LGVGME
+894 LGIGME

-905 VDKASE
+905 VDRASE

-926 TDVSNQIGQMG
+926 TDVSTQIGQMG

>member
-1 MLSEM
+1 MLAEM

-262 AEMSPATQK
+262 AEMSPQTQK

-386 AVEVAAKAFSSIPK
+386 AVELAAKAFSSMPK
-400 PVQIGIVAL
+400 PIQIGIVAI

-415 LGPLVAMMGFMTS
+415 LGPLIAMMGFMTS

-465 GMIGRAVAFLGSSA
+465 GMIGRAVAFLGSTA
-479 FAGLLKIG
+479 FAGLLKVG

-497 GKALA
+497 GKAIAILGKSIGA
-502 LLGRSMMTLLM
+502 LLV
-513 NPWVLAIVA
+513 NPWTIGILLIA
-522 IVGLVYLIYKNW
+522 GLVYLIYKNW
-534 DDIVKYTKKA
+534 DDIVKYTKQA

-550 VCSKAWNATVKGA
+550 ACSKGWDATVKGV
-563 KKAWNGLGKFFSGFW
+563 KSAWNGLSKFFSGFW
-578 EGTKKIFSSAMSF
+578 EGTKKVFSSAMSF

-596 SKAWDGYVKIVKW
+596 SKAWDGYVKVVKF
-609 YFNLLKNIIEFGW
+609 YFSLMKNIITFGW

-648 NSVQKAVN
+648 DSVQKAVN

-672 FSMTLAIIKQYVKTE
+672 FSMALAIIKQYVKTE

-702 KEIVKKAWDAIKST
+702 KEIVKKAWDSIKST

-766 EFVGFVITNFNKL
+766 EFVGFVINNFNKL

-948 HPFAGQTH
+948 HPFAGQTY
-956 VEKKTDNGVTIQNAT
+956 VEKKTDNGVSIQNAT

>member
-1 MLSEM
+1 MLAEM

-125 DQSLIKVYQNMKDV
+125 DQSLIKVYQNMKGV

-262 AEMSPATQK
+262 AEMSPQTQK

-290 LGDLGKMD
+290 LGDLSKMD

-386 AVEVAAKAFSSIPK
+386 AVEVAAKAFSSMPK
-400 PVQIGIVAL
+400 PIQIGVVAI

-428 GVGAFVGSFRF
+428 GVGAFVGSLRF
-439 LVPVLTKVPMLFTG
+439 LVPILTKVPLLFTG
-453 ILKLGP
+453 ILK
-459 RLIGMF
+459 
-465 GMIGRAVAFLGSSA
+465 V
-479 FAGLLKIG
+479 G
-487 PKLIGMFGAI
+487 PKLIGMFGGI

-513 NPWVLAIVA
+513 NPWTIAILA

-550 VCSKAWNATVKGA
+550 VCSKAWDATVKGA

-578 EGTKKIFSSAMSF
+578 NGTKKLFKSASSF
-591 IGKIF
+591 LGKVLEE
-596 SKAWDGYVKIVKW
+596 AWKYIKQRIEYNIKIW
-609 YFNLLKNIIEFGW
+609 KNIFEFGW
-622 NAIKFIFKFAL
+622 NAIKFVFNLAL
-633 DGLKKIVDGTWKFIK
+633 SGLKKIVEGTWKFIK

-672 FSMTLAIIKQYVKTE
+672 FSMALALIKQYVKTE

-692 NTISSVFNTI
+692 NTISSIFNTI

-741 VMNTIKNVIQSAWN
+741 VMNTIKNVIQAAWN

-822 VGSIVKNVAKDAVS
+822 VGSIVKNVAKDAVN

-848 MSGMADW
+848 MAGMAGWVAD
-855 LIKKAKGVVSGIPKA
+855 KAKGVVSGIPKA
-870 VLKFFGIRSPS
+870 VKKFFGIRSPS
-881 RLMMEYGGYITEG
+881 RLMMEFGGFITEG

-905 VDKASE
+905 VDRASE

-926 TDVSNQIGQMG
+926 TDVSTQIGQMG

-956 VEKKTDNGVTIQNAT
+956 VEKKTDKGVSIQNAT

>member
-1 MLSEM
+1 MLAEM

-262 AEMSPATQK
+262 AEMSPQTQK

-290 LGDLGKMD
+290 LVDLGKMD

-386 AVEVAAKAFSSIPK
+386 AVEVAAKAFSSMPK
-400 PVQIGIVAL
+400 PIQIGIVAI

-428 GVGAFVGSFRF
+428 GVGAFVGSLRF
-439 LVPVLTKVPMLFTG
+439 LVPILTKVPMLFTG
-453 ILKLGP
+453 ILK
-459 RLIGMF
+459 
-465 GMIGRAVAFLGSSA
+465 V
-479 FAGLLKIG
+479 G
-487 PKLIGMFGAI
+487 PKLIGMFGGI

-513 NPWVLAIVA
+513 NPWTIAILA

-550 VCSKAWNATVKGA
+550 VCSKAWDATVKGA

-578 EGTKKIFSSAMSF
+578 NGTKKLFKSASSF
-591 IGKIF
+591 LGKVLEE
-596 SKAWDGYVKIVKW
+596 AWKYIKQRIEYNIKIW
-609 YFNLLKNIIEFGW
+609 KNIFEFGW
-622 NAIKFIFKFAL
+622 NAIKFVFNLAL
-633 DGLKKIVDGTWKFIK
+633 SGLKKIVDGTWKFIK

-672 FSMTLAIIKQYVKTE
+672 FSMALAIIKQYVKTE

>member
-1 MLSEM
+1 M
-6 FQLFGTIGI
+6 
-15 KAEGAYKDLQQFEDR
+15 
-30 VQKTANG
+30 
-37 MHDKFQKAGESIS
+37 
-50 HVGNKMKD
+50 
-58 VGTNMTTGVSLP
+58 
-70 LAGIGAA
+70 
-77 AVKVASDFD
+77 
-86 TSQRNIQSSLGLTEK
+86 
-101 GAENLGKIA
+101 
-110 KETWKDGFGQSIEEV
+110 
-125 DQSLIKVYQNMKDV
+125 
-139 PHEELEEATKSAMT
+139 
-153 LGKTFD
+153 
-159 SDINEVTRGAGQL
+159 
-172 MNQFGISSK
+172 
-181 EAFDLFA
+181 
-188 AGGQEGLNYSNEM
+188 
-201 FDNVAEYAPL
+201 
-211 YKQAGFSAN
+211 
-220 EMFTIM
+220 
-226 ANGTRDGSYNLDYI
+226 
-240 NDLVKEFGIRVQD
+240 
-253 GSKGVSDAF
+253 
-262 AEMSPATQK
+262 
-271 VWDNFNKGKGTSA
+271 
-284 DVFNAV
+284 
-290 LGDLGKMD
+290 
-298 DKVKANQLGVAVFG
+298 

-386 AVEVAAKAFSSIPK
+386 AVEVAAKAFSSMPK
-400 PVQIGIVAL
+400 PIQIGVVAI

-428 GVGAFVGSFRF
+428 GVGAFVGSLRF
-439 LVPVLTKVPMLFTG
+439 LVPILTKVPLLFTG
-453 ILKLGP
+453 ILK
-459 RLIGMF
+459 
-465 GMIGRAVAFLGSSA
+465 V
-479 FAGLLKIG
+479 G
-487 PKLIGMFGAI
+487 PKLIGMFGGI

-513 NPWVLAIVA
+513 NPWTIAILA

-550 VCSKAWNATVKGA
+550 VCSKAWDATVKGA

-578 EGTKKIFSSAMSF
+578 NGTKKLFKSASSVL
-591 IGKIF
+591 GKVLEE
-596 SKAWDGYVKIVKW
+596 AWKYIKQRIEYNIKIW
-609 YFNLLKNIIEFGW
+609 KNIFEFGW
-622 NAIKFIFKFAL
+622 NAIKFVFNLAL
-633 DGLKKIVDGTWKFIK
+633 SGLKKIVDGTWKFIK

-662 STGWNAIKRI
+662 TTGWNAIKRI
-672 FSMTLAIIKQYVKTE
+672 FSMALAIIKQYVKTE

-702 KEIVKKAWDAIKST
+702 KEIVKKAWDSIKST

-794 VSNFKTIKKAITGA
+794 VSNFKSIKKAITGA

-926 TDVSNQIGQMG
+926 SDVSNQIGQMG

>member
-1 MLSEM
+1 MLAEM

-50 HVGNKMKD
+50 HVGSKMQET
-58 VGTNMTTGVSLP
+58 GANMTAGVSLP

-86 TSQRNIQSSLGLTEK
+86 ASNRKLESTLGLSKEATKE
-101 GAENLGKIA
+101 LGNVA
-110 KETWKDGFGQSIEEV
+110 KDTWKDGFGESIQEV
-125 DQSLIKVYQNMKDV
+125 DEAVIQVSQNMKNLSFD
-139 PHEELEEATKSAMT
+139 EMQGATQNAMT
-153 LGKTFD
+153 LAKTFD
-159 SDINEVTRGAGQL
+159 TDVNEVTRGAGQL
-172 MNQFGISSK
+172 MNQFGLDAK
-181 EAFDLFA
+181 ETFDLLA
-188 AGGQEGLNYSNEM
+188 SGGQAGLNFSNEM
-201 FDNVAEYAPL
+201 FDNISEYAPL
-211 YKQAGFSAN
+211 FKQAGFSAE

-226 ANGTRDGSYNLDYI
+226 ANGTQDGSYNLDYI

-253 GSKGVSDAF
+253 GSKGVTEAF
-262 AEMSPATQK
+262 AEMSPETQK

-312 TKWEDMGAQAVL
+312 TKWEDMGADAVL
-324 GLNNANGALGD
+324 GLNNADGALQNVDGS
-335 VEGTMG
+335 MK

-356 KLMRTTMASLE
+356 KLARTTMASLE

-400 PVQIGIVAL
+400 PIQIGIVAI

-439 LVPVLTKVPMLFTG
+439 LIPVLTKVPMLFTG
-453 ILKLGP
+453 ILK
-459 RLIGMF
+459 
-465 GMIGRAVAFLGSSA
+465 V
-479 FAGLLKIG
+479 G
-487 PKLIGMFGAI
+487 PKLIGMFGGI
-497 GKALA
+497 GRALA

-513 NPWVLAIVA
+513 NPWTIAILA

-534 DDIVKYTKKA
+534 DDIVKYTKQA

-550 VCSKAWNATVKGA
+550 VCSKAWDATVKGA

-578 EGTKKIFSSAMSF
+578 NGTKKLFKSASSF
-591 IGKIF
+591 LGKVLED
-596 SKAWDGYVKIVKW
+596 AWKYIKQRIEYNIEIW
-609 YFNLLKNIIEFGW
+609 KNIFEFGW
-622 NAIKFIFKFAL
+622 NAIKFVFNLAL
-633 DGLKKIVDGTWKFIK
+633 SGLKKIVEGTWKFIK

-656 TWKKIF
+656 TWKNIF
-662 STGWNAIKRI
+662 NTGWNIIKRI
-672 FSMTLAIIKQYVKTE
+672 FSIALALIKQYVKTE

-702 KEIVKKAWDAIKST
+702 KDIVKKAWDAIKST

-755 FIKFTIINAVR
+755 FIKFIIISAVR
-766 EFVGFVITNFNKL
+766 EFVGFVITNFIKL

-848 MSGMADW
+848 MVGMADW
-855 LIKKAKGVVSGIPKA
+855 LVKKAKGVVSGIPKA
-870 VLKFFGIRSPS
+870 VLRFFGIRSPS
-881 RLMMEYGGYITEG
+881 RLMIEYGGYITEG

-900 KMIPA
+900 QMIPA

-956 VEKKTDNGVTIQNAT
+956 VEKKTDNGVSIQNAT

>member
-1 MLSEM
+1 
-6 FQLFGTIGI
+6 
-15 KAEGAYKDLQQFEDR
+15 
-30 VQKTANG
+30 
-37 MHDKFQKAGESIS
+37 
-50 HVGNKMKD
+50 
-58 VGTNMTTGVSLP
+58 
-70 LAGIGAA
+70 
-77 AVKVASDFD
+77 
-86 TSQRNIQSSLGLTEK
+86 
-101 GAENLGKIA
+101 
-110 KETWKDGFGQSIEEV
+110 
-125 DQSLIKVYQNMKDV
+125 
-139 PHEELEEATKSAMT
+139 
-153 LGKTFD
+153 
-159 SDINEVTRGAGQL
+159 
-172 MNQFGISSK
+172 
-181 EAFDLFA
+181 
-188 AGGQEGLNYSNEM
+188 
-201 FDNVAEYAPL
+201 
-211 YKQAGFSAN
+211 
-220 EMFTIM
+220 
-226 ANGTRDGSYNLDYI
+226 
-240 NDLVKEFGIRVQD
+240 
-253 GSKGVSDAF
+253 
-262 AEMSPATQK
+262 
-271 VWDNFNKGKGTSA
+271 
-284 DVFNAV
+284 
-290 LGDLGKMD
+290 
-298 DKVKANQLGVAVFG
+298 
-312 TKWEDMGAQAVL
+312 MGAQAVL

-386 AVEVAAKAFSSIPK
+386 AVEVAAKAFSSMPK
-400 PVQIGIVAL
+400 PIQIGIVAI

-428 GVGAFVGSFRF
+428 GVGAFVGSLRF
-439 LVPVLTKVPMLFTG
+439 LVPILTKVPLLFTG
-453 ILKLGP
+453 ILK
-459 RLIGMF
+459 
-465 GMIGRAVAFLGSSA
+465 V
-479 FAGLLKIG
+479 G
-487 PKLIGMFGAI
+487 PKLIGMFGGI

-513 NPWVLAIVA
+513 NPWTIAILA

-544 VKWIGD
+544 VKWISD
-550 VCSKAWNATVKGA
+550 VCSKAWDATVKGA

-578 EGTKKIFSSAMSF
+578 NGTKKLFKSASSF
-591 IGKIF
+591 LGKVLEE
-596 SKAWDGYVKIVKW
+596 AWKYIKQRIEYNIKIW
-609 YFNLLKNIIEFGW
+609 KNIFEFGW
-622 NAIKFIFKFAL
+622 NAIKFVFNLAL
-633 DGLKKIVDGTWKFIK
+633 SGLKKIVDGTWKFIK

-672 FSMTLAIIKQYVKTE
+672 FSMALAIIKQYVKIE

-822 VGSIVKNVAKDAVS
+822 VGSIVKNVAKDAVN

-848 MSGMADW
+848 MAGMAGWVAD
-855 LIKKAKGVVSGIPKA
+855 KAKGVVSGIPKA
-870 VLKFFGIRSPS
+870 VKKFFGIRSPS
-881 RLMMEYGGYITEG
+881 RLMMEFGGFITEG

-905 VDKASE
+905 VDRASE

-926 TDVSNQIGQMG
+926 NDVSTQIGQMG

>member
-1 MLSEM
+1 M

-262 AEMSPATQK
+262 AEMSPQTQK

-386 AVEVAAKAFSSIPK
+386 AVEVAAKAFSSMPK
-400 PVQIGIVAL
+400 PIQIGVVAI

-428 GVGAFVGSFRF
+428 GVGAFVGSLRF
-439 LVPVLTKVPMLFTG
+439 LVPILTKVPLLFTG
-453 ILKLGP
+453 ILK
-459 RLIGMF
+459 
-465 GMIGRAVAFLGSSA
+465 V
-479 FAGLLKIG
+479 G
-487 PKLIGMFGAI
+487 PKLIGMFGGI

-513 NPWVLAIVA
+513 NPWTIAILA

-550 VCSKAWNATVKGA
+550 VCSKAWDATVKGA

-578 EGTKKIFSSAMSF
+578 NGTKKLFKSASSF
-591 IGKIF
+591 LGKVLEE
-596 SKAWDGYVKIVKW
+596 AWKYIKQRIEYNIKIW
-609 YFNLLKNIIEFGW
+609 KNIFEFGW
-622 NAIKFIFKFAL
+622 NAIKFVFNLAL
-633 DGLKKIVDGTWKFIK
+633 SGLKKIVEGTWKFIK

-672 FSMTLAIIKQYVKTE
+672 FSMALALIKQYVKTE

-741 VMNTIKNVIQSAWN
+741 VMNTIKNVIQAAWN

-870 VLKFFGIRSPS
+870 VLRFFGIRSPS

-956 VEKKTDNGVTIQNAT
+956 VEKKTDNGVSIQNAT

>member
-1 MLSEM
+1 MLAEM

-30 VQKTANG
+30 VQQTANG
-37 MHDKFQKAGESIS
+37 MQDKFQKAGESIS

-58 VGTNMTTGVSLP
+58 VGTNMTAGVSLP

-77 AVKVASDFD
+77 AIKVASDFD

-125 DQSLIKVYQNMKDV
+125 DQSLVKVYQNMKEV
-139 PHEELEEATKSAMT
+139 PYDELEEATKSAMT

-188 AGGQEGLNYSNEM
+188 AGGQEGLNFSNEM

-211 YKQAGFSAN
+211 FKQAGFSAN

-240 NDLVKEFGIRVQD
+240 NDLVKEFGIRMTEPKMLDNIKELSPETQKLYENFKQGKATSSDMFKAIIGDLQQVQD
-253 GSKGVSDAF
+253 KSKQT
-262 AEMSPATQK
+262 E
-271 VWDNFNKGKGTSA
+271 
-284 DVFNAV
+284 
-290 LGDLGKMD
+290 LGK
-298 DKVKANQLGVAVFG
+298 AIFG
-312 TKWEDMGAQAVL
+312 TKFEDMGNEVVL
-324 GLNNANGALGD
+324 GLTNVNGALGD
-335 VEGTMG
+335 VDGSM
-341 KMQKTQQEA
+341 KNMQKTQQEA

-356 KLMRTTMASLE
+356 KLVRTTMASLE
-367 PLGQAI
+367 PLGKAI
-373 LDIAEVALPPIIK
+373 IDIAEVALPPIIK
-386 AVEVAAKAFSSIPK
+386 AVELAAKAFSSIPK
-400 PVQIGIVAL
+400 PIQIGIVAI

-415 LGPLVAMMGFMTS
+415 LGPLIAMMGFMTS

-439 LVPVLTKVPMLFTG
+439 LVPVLSKVPLLFTG

-465 GMIGRAVAFLGSSA
+465 G
-479 FAGLLKIG
+479 
-487 PKLIGMFGAI
+487 AI

-502 LLGRSMMTLLM
+502 ILGRSAMTLLM
-513 NPWVLAIVA
+513 NPWTIAILAV
-522 IVGLVYLIYKNW
+522 VGLVYLIYKNW
-534 DDIVKYTKKA
+534 DSVVKYTKQA

-550 VCSKAWNATVKGA
+550 ACSKGWDATVKGA
-563 KKAWNGLGKFFSGFW
+563 KSAWNGLSKFFSGFW
-578 EGTKKIFSSAMSF
+578 EGTKKVFHASVSF
-591 IGKIF
+591 IGKILEAAWRGITAVIKF
-596 SKAWDGYVKIVKW
+596 YINFWKKA
-609 YFNLLKNIIEFGW
+609 FELGW
-622 NAIKFIFKFAL
+622 TAIKFIFNAALNILKSVVKFAL
-633 DGLKKIVDGTWKFIK
+633 EFIK
-648 NSVQKAVN
+648 NVISFYI
-656 TWKKIF
+656 KIWQTIF
-662 STGWNAIKRI
+662 RVGWN
-672 FSMTLAIIKQYVKTE
+672 IIK
-687 FEKMK
+687 
-692 NTISSVFNTI
+692 TI
-702 KEIVKKAWDAIKST
+702 
-716 FTTVLKFLKDFV
+716 FTTVLNFLKSFIRAAF
-728 KSSWESIKDTISS
+728 EF
-741 VMNTIKNVIQSAWN
+741 IKNVISTAMNVIKTIISAALNFIKTVFVTVLNFIKNTVQSAFNFIKNIIINVMNFLKNFIQAAWN
-755 FIKFTIINAVR
+755 FIKDTIIGAVR
-766 EFVGFVITNFNKL
+766 AFVNFVVDNFNRLK
-779 YNTITDVVGGIKEFI
+779 NTIFSVVGAIKDFI
-794 VSNFKTIKKAITGA
+794 VSSFSAIKKAITGA
-808 FTGVVDTV
+808 FTGIVDIV
-816 KDVFSK
+816 KDVFGK

-848 MSGMADW
+848 MAAMGGWVAD
-855 LIKKAKGVVSGIPKA
+855 KAKGVVSGIPKA
-870 VLKFFGIRSPS
+870 VKKFFGIRSPS
-881 RLMMEYGGYITEG
+881 RLMMEFGGFITEG

-905 VDKASE
+905 VDRASE

-926 TDVSNQIGQMG
+926 TDVSTQIGQMG

-948 HPFAGQTH
+948 HPYAGQTH
-956 VEKKTDNGVTIQNAT
+956 VEKKTDKGVTIQNAT
-971 FKVSVEKLQSADDFV
+971 FRVAVEKLQSADDFV

>member
-1 MLSEM
+1 MLAEM

-37 MHDKFQKAGESIS
+37 MHDKFQKAGDSIS
-50 HVGNKMKD
+50 HAGNKMKD

-262 AEMSPATQK
+262 AEMSPQTQK

-386 AVEVAAKAFSSIPK
+386 AVEVAAKAFSSMPK
-400 PVQIGIVAL
+400 PIQIGVVAI

-428 GVGAFVGSFRF
+428 GVGAFVGSLRF
-439 LVPVLTKVPMLFTG
+439 LVPILTKVPLLFTG
-453 ILKLGP
+453 ILK
-459 RLIGMF
+459 
-465 GMIGRAVAFLGSSA
+465 V
-479 FAGLLKIG
+479 G
-487 PKLIGMFGAI
+487 PKLIGMFGGI

-513 NPWVLAIVA
+513 NPWTIAILA

-550 VCSKAWNATVKGA
+550 VCSKAWDATVKGA

-578 EGTKKIFSSAMSF
+578 NGTKKLFKSASSF
-591 IGKIF
+591 LGKVLEE
-596 SKAWDGYVKIVKW
+596 AWKYIKQRIEYNIKIW
-609 YFNLLKNIIEFGW
+609 KNIFEFGW
-622 NAIKFIFKFAL
+622 NAIKFVFNLAL
-633 DGLKKIVDGTWKFIK
+633 SGLKKIVDGTWKFIK

-662 STGWNAIKRI
+662 TTGWNAIKRI
-672 FSMTLAIIKQYVKTE
+672 FSMALAIIKQYVKTE

-692 NTISSVFNTI
+692 NTISSVFNKI

-716 FTTVLKFLKDFV
+716 FTTVLKFLTDFV

-836 WGKDIIAGIGEG
+836 WGKDIISGIGEG

>member
-1 MLSEM
+1 MLAEM

-15 KAEGAYKDLQQFEDR
+15 KAEGAYKDLQQFENR
-30 VQKTANG
+30 VQQTANG

-58 VGTNMTTGVSLP
+58 VGTNMTAGVSLP

-77 AVKVASDFD
+77 AIKVASDFD

-125 DQSLIKVYQNMKDV
+125 DQSLVKVYQNMKEV
-139 PHEELEEATKSAMT
+139 PYDELEEATKSAMT

-211 YKQAGFSAN
+211 FKQAGFSAN

-240 NDLVKEFGIRVQD
+240 NDLVKEFGIRMTEPKMLDNIKELSPETQKLYENFKQGKATSSDMFKAIIGDLQQVQD
-253 GSKGVSDAF
+253 KSKQT
-262 AEMSPATQK
+262 E
-271 VWDNFNKGKGTSA
+271 
-284 DVFNAV
+284 
-290 LGDLGKMD
+290 LGK
-298 DKVKANQLGVAVFG
+298 AIFG
-312 TKWEDMGAQAVL
+312 TKFEDMGNEVVL
-324 GLNNANGALGD
+324 GLTNVNGALGD
-335 VEGTMG
+335 VDGSM
-341 KMQKTQQEA
+341 KNMQKTQQEA

-356 KLMRTTMASLE
+356 KLTRTTMASLE

-373 LDIAEVALPPIIK
+373 IDIAEVALPPIIK
-386 AVEVAAKAFSSIPK
+386 AVELAAKAFSSIPK
-400 PVQIGIVAL
+400 PIQIGIVAI

-439 LVPVLTKVPMLFTG
+439 LVPILTKVPLLFTG
-453 ILKLGP
+453 ILKVGP
-459 RLIGMF
+459 Q
-465 GMIGRAVAFLGSSA
+465 
-479 FAGLLKIG
+479 
-487 PKLIGMFGAI
+487 LIGMFGAI

-502 LLGRSMMTLLM
+502 LLGRSAMTLLM
-513 NPWVLAIVA
+513 NPWTIAILA

-534 DDIVKYTKKA
+534 DDVVKYTKQA

-550 VCSKAWNATVKGA
+550 VCSKGWDATVKGA
-563 KKAWNGLGKFFSGFW
+563 KSAWSGLTKFFSGFW
-578 EGTKKIFSSAMSF
+578 EGTKKVFHASVSF
-591 IGKIF
+591 LGKLLEG
-596 SKAWDGYVKIVKW
+596 AWKGITA
-609 YFNLLKNIIEFGW
+609 
-622 NAIKFIFKFAL
+622 AIKWHI
-633 DGLKKIVDGTWKFIK
+633 
-648 NSVQKAVN
+648 N

-662 STGWNAIKRI
+662 EVGWNVIKFLFNAALNAIKSVVKFALEFIKNVISFYIKAYQTI
-672 FSMTLAIIKQYVKTE
+672 FRVGWNVIK
-687 FEKMK
+687 
-692 NTISSVFNTI
+692 TI
-702 KEIVKKAWDAIKST
+702 
-716 FTTVLKFLKDFV
+716 FTTVLNFLKSFV
-728 KSSWESIKDTISS
+728 RAAFEFIKSAIST
-741 VMNTIKNVIQSAWN
+741 VMNAIKTIISAAWN
-755 FIKFTIINAVR
+755 FIKTVFVTVLNFIKTTVQNAFNFIKNIIINVMNAIKNFIQAAWNFIKDTIIGAVR
-766 EFVGFVITNFNKL
+766 AFVNFVVDNFNRLK
-779 YNTITDVVGGIKEFI
+779 NTIFSVVGAIKDFI
-794 VSNFKTIKKAITGA
+794 VSSFSAIKKAITGA
-808 FTGVVDTV
+808 FTGIVDIV
-816 KDVFSK
+816 KDVFGK

-848 MSGMADW
+848 MAAMGGWVAD
-855 LIKKAKGVVSGIPKA
+855 KAKGVVSGIPKA
-870 VLKFFGIRSPS
+870 VKKFFGIRSPS
-881 RLMMEYGGYITEG
+881 RLMMEFGGFITEG

-905 VDKASE
+905 VDRASE

-926 TDVSNQIGQMG
+926 TDVSTQIGQMG

-948 HPFAGQTH
+948 HPYAGQTH
-956 VEKKTDNGVTIQNAT
+956 VEKKTDKDVTIQNAT
-971 FKVSVEKLQSADDFV
+971 FRVAVEKLQSADDFI

>member
-1 MLSEM
+1 MLAEM

-50 HVGNKMKD
+50 HVGSKMQET
-58 VGTNMTTGVSLP
+58 GANMTAGVSLP

-86 TSQRNIQSSLGLTEK
+86 ASNRKLESTLGLSKEATKE
-101 GAENLGKIA
+101 LGNVA
-110 KETWKDGFGQSIEEV
+110 KDTWKDGFGESIQEV
-125 DQSLIKVYQNMKDV
+125 DEAVIQVSQNMKNLSFD
-139 PHEELEEATKSAMT
+139 EMQGATQNAMT
-153 LGKTFD
+153 LAKTFD
-159 SDINEVTRGAGQL
+159 TDVNEVTRGAGQL
-172 MNQFGISSK
+172 MNQFGLDAK
-181 EAFDLFA
+181 ETFDLLA
-188 AGGQEGLNYSNEM
+188 SGGQAGLNFSNEM
-201 FDNVAEYAPL
+201 FDNISEYAPL
-211 YKQAGFSAN
+211 FKQAGFSAE

-226 ANGTRDGSYNLDYI
+226 ANGTQDGSYNLDYI

-253 GSKGVSDAF
+253 GSKGVTEAF
-262 AEMSPATQK
+262 AEMSPETQK

-400 PVQIGIVAL
+400 PIQIGIVAI

-428 GVGAFVGSFRF
+428 GVGAFVGSLRF
-439 LVPVLTKVPMLFTG
+439 LVPILTKVPMLFTG
-453 ILKLGP
+453 ILK
-459 RLIGMF
+459 
-465 GMIGRAVAFLGSSA
+465 V
-479 FAGLLKIG
+479 G
-487 PKLIGMFGAI
+487 PKLIGMFGGI

-513 NPWVLAIVA
+513 NPWTIAILA

-578 EGTKKIFSSAMSF
+578 EGTKKVFSSAMSF

-596 SKAWDGYVKIVKW
+596 SKAWDGYIKIVKW

-648 NSVQKAVN
+648 NSAQKAVN

-662 STGWNAIKRI
+662 TTGWNAVKRI
-672 FSMTLAIIKQYVKTE
+672 FSMALAIIKQYVKTE

-741 VMNTIKNVIQSAWN
+741 VMNTIRNVIQSAWN

-779 YNTITDVVGGIKEFI
+779 YNTINDVVGGIKEFI

-956 VEKKTDNGVTIQNAT
+956 VEKKTDNGVSIQNAT

>member
-1 MLSEM
+1 MLAEM

-15 KAEGAYKDLQQFEDR
+15 KADGAYKDLQQFEDR

-58 VGTNMTTGVSLP
+58 VGTNMTAGVSLP

-86 TSQRNIQSSLGLTEK
+86 TSNRKLESTLGLSKEATKE
-101 GAENLGKIA
+101 LGNVA
-110 KETWKDGFGQSIEEV
+110 KETWKDGFGESIEAV
-125 DQSLIKVYQNMKDV
+125 DEAVIQVSQNMKNLSFD
-139 PHEELEEATKSAMT
+139 EMQGATQSAMT
-153 LGKTFD
+153 LAKTFD
-159 SDINEVTRGAGQL
+159 ADVNEVTRGAGQL
-172 MNQFGISSK
+172 MNQFGLDAK
-181 EAFDLFA
+181 ETFDLLA
-188 AGGQEGLNYSNEM
+188 SGGQAGLNFSNEM
-201 FDNVAEYAPL
+201 FDNISEYAPL
-211 YKQAGFSAN
+211 FKQAGFSAE

-226 ANGTRDGSYNLDYI
+226 ANGTQDGSYNLDYI
-240 NDLVKEFGIRVQD
+240 NDLVKEFGIRMTEPKMLDNIKELSPETQKLYENFKQGKATSSDMFKAIIGDLQKVQD
-253 GSKGVSDAF
+253 KSKQT
-262 AEMSPATQK
+262 E
-271 VWDNFNKGKGTSA
+271 
-284 DVFNAV
+284 
-290 LGDLGKMD
+290 LGK
-298 DKVKANQLGVAVFG
+298 AIFG
-312 TKWEDMGAQAVL
+312 TKFEDMGNEVVL
-324 GLNNANGALGD
+324 GLTNVDGALGD
-335 VEGTMG
+335 VDGSM
-341 KMQKTQQEA
+341 KNMQKTQQEA

-356 KLMRTTMASLE
+356 KLTRTTMASLE

-400 PVQIGIVAL
+400 PIQIGIVAI

-439 LVPVLTKVPMLFTG
+439 LVPVLSKVPLLFTG

-459 RLIGMF
+459 KLIGMF
-465 GMIGRAVAFLGSSA
+465 GMIARAVAFLGSTA
-479 FAGLLKIG
+479 FAGLLKVG

-497 GKALA
+497 GRALA
-502 LLGRSMMTLLM
+502 ILGRSAMTLLM
-513 NPWVLAIVA
+513 NPWTIAILA

-534 DDIVKYTKKA
+534 DSVVKYTKQA
-544 VKWIGD
+544 VKWMGD
-550 VCSKAWNATVKGA
+550 ACSKGWDATVKGA
-563 KKAWNGLGKFFSGFW
+563 KSAWSGLSKFFSGFW
-578 EGTKKIFSSAMSF
+578 EGTKKVFHASVSF
-591 IGKIF
+591 IGKILETAWRAYLTVIKF
-596 SKAWDGYVKIVKW
+596 YINFWKKAFEI
-609 YFNLLKNIIEFGW
+609 GW
-622 NAIKFIFKFAL
+622 NAIKFIFNAALNILKSVVKFAL
-633 DGLKKIVDGTWKFIK
+633 EVIK
-648 NSVQKAVN
+648 NVISFYIKAYQ
-656 TWKKIF
+656 TIF
-662 STGWNAIKRI
+662 RVGWN
-672 FSMTLAIIKQYVKTE
+672 IIK
-687 FEKMK
+687 
-692 NTISSVFNTI
+692 TI
-702 KEIVKKAWDAIKST
+702 
-716 FTTVLKFLKDFV
+716 FTTVLNFLKSFV
-728 KSSWESIKDTISS
+728 RAAFEFIKSVIST
-741 VMNTIKNVIQSAWN
+741 VMNVIKTIISTAWN
-755 FIKFTIINAVR
+755 FIKTVFVTVLNFIKTTVQNAFNFIKNIIITVMTAIKNFIQAAWNFIKDTIIAAVR
-766 EFVGFVITNFNKL
+766 AFVNFVVDNFNRLK
-779 YNTITDVVGGIKEFI
+779 NTIFSVVGAIKDFI
-794 VSNFKTIKKAITGA
+794 VSSFSTIKKAITGA
-808 FTGVVDTV
+808 FTGIVDIV

-848 MSGMADW
+848 MAGMAGW

-900 KMIPA
+900 QMIPA

-926 TDVSNQIGQMG
+926 TDVSTQIGQMG

-948 HPFAGQTH
+948 HPYAGQTH

-971 FKVSVEKLQSADDFV
+971 FKVAVEKLQSADDFV

>member
-1 MLSEM
+1 MLAEM

-50 HVGNKMKD
+50 HVGSKMQET
-58 VGTNMTTGVSLP
+58 GANMTAGVSLP

-86 TSQRNIQSSLGLTEK
+86 ASNRKLESTLGLSKEATKE
-101 GAENLGKIA
+101 LGNVA
-110 KETWKDGFGQSIEEV
+110 KDTWKDGFGESIQEV
-125 DQSLIKVYQNMKDV
+125 DEAVIQVSQNMKNLSFD
-139 PHEELEEATKSAMT
+139 EMQGATQNAMT
-153 LGKTFD
+153 LAKTFD
-159 SDINEVTRGAGQL
+159 TDVNEVTRGAGQL
-172 MNQFGISSK
+172 MNQFGLSAK
-181 EAFDLFA
+181 ETFDLLA
-188 AGGQEGLNYSNEM
+188 SGGQAGLNFSNEM
-201 FDNVAEYAPL
+201 FDNISEYAPL
-211 YKQAGFSAN
+211 FKQAGFSAE

-226 ANGTRDGSYNLDYI
+226 ANGTQDGSYNLDYI

-253 GSKGVSDAF
+253 GSKGVTEAF
-262 AEMSPATQK
+262 AEMSPETQK

-312 TKWEDMGAQAVL
+312 TKWEDMGADAVL
-324 GLNNANGALGD
+324 GLNNADGALQNVDGS
-335 VEGTMG
+335 MK

-356 KLMRTTMASLE
+356 KLARTTMASLE

-400 PVQIGIVAL
+400 PIQIGIVAI

-415 LGPLVAMMGFMTS
+415 LGPLIAMMGFMTS

-453 ILKLGP
+453 ILK
-459 RLIGMF
+459 
-465 GMIGRAVAFLGSSA
+465 V
-479 FAGLLKIG
+479 G
-487 PKLIGMFGAI
+487 PKLIGMFGGI

-513 NPWVLAIVA
+513 NPWTIAILA

-534 DDIVKYTKKA
+534 DDIVKYTKQA

-550 VCSKAWNATVKGA
+550 VCSKAWDATVKGA
-563 KKAWNGLGKFFSGFW
+563 KKAWNGLGKFFSGFLN
-578 EGTKKIFSSAMSF
+578 GTKKLFKSASSF
-591 IGKIF
+591 LGKVLEE
-596 SKAWDGYVKIVKW
+596 AWKYIKQRIEYNIKIW
-609 YFNLLKNIIEFGW
+609 KNIFEFGW
-622 NAIKFIFKFAL
+622 NAIKFVFNLAL
-633 DGLKKIVDGTWKFIK
+633 SGLKKIVEGTWKFIK

-656 TWKKIF
+656 TWKNIF
-662 STGWNAIKRI
+662 NTGWNIIKRI
-672 FSMTLAIIKQYVKTE
+672 FSIALTLIKQYVKTE

-702 KEIVKKAWDAIKST
+702 KDIVKKAWDAIKST

-755 FIKFTIINAVR
+755 FIKFIIISAVR

-794 VSNFKTIKKAITGA
+794 VSSFKTIKKAITGA

-956 VEKKTDNGVTIQNAT
+956 VEKKTDNGVSIQNAT

-1005 RNV
+1005 RNI

>member
-1 MLSEM
+1 MLAEM

-262 AEMSPATQK
+262 AEMSPQTQK

-386 AVEVAAKAFSSIPK
+386 AVEVAAKAFSSMPK
-400 PVQIGIVAL
+400 PIQIGVVAI

-428 GVGAFVGSFRF
+428 GVGAFVGSLRF
-439 LVPVLTKVPMLFTG
+439 LVPILTKVPMLFTG
-453 ILKLGP
+453 ILK
-459 RLIGMF
+459 
-465 GMIGRAVAFLGSSA
+465 V
-479 FAGLLKIG
+479 G
-487 PKLIGMFGAI
+487 PKLIGMFGGI

-513 NPWVLAIVA
+513 NPWTIAILA

-578 EGTKKIFSSAMSF
+578 EGTKKVFSSAMSF

-648 NSVQKAVN
+648 NSAQKSVN

-662 STGWNAIKRI
+662 TTGWNAVKRI
-672 FSMTLAIIKQYVKTE
+672 FSMALAIIKQYVKTE
-687 FEKMK
+687 FEKIK

-971 FKVSVEKLQSADDFV
+971 FRVSVEKLQSADDFV

>member
-1 MLSEM
+1 MLAEM

-30 VQKTANG
+30 VQQTANG
-37 MHDKFQKAGESIS
+37 MHDKFQRAGESIS
-50 HVGNKMKD
+50 HVGSKMQET
-58 VGTNMTTGVSLP
+58 GANMTAGVTLP

-86 TSQRNIQSSLGLTEK
+86 ASQRNIQSSLGLTEK

-125 DQSLIKVYQNMKDV
+125 DQSLVKVYQNMKEV
-139 PHEELEEATKSAMT
+139 PYDELEEATKSAMT

-201 FDNVAEYAPL
+201 FDNVAEYSPL
-211 YKQAGFSAN
+211 FKQAGFSAN

-240 NDLVKEFGIRVQD
+240 NDLVKEFGIRMTEPKMLDNIKELSPETQKLYENFKQGKATSSDMFKAIIGDLQQVQD
-253 GSKGVSDAF
+253 KSKQT
-262 AEMSPATQK
+262 E
-271 VWDNFNKGKGTSA
+271 
-284 DVFNAV
+284 
-290 LGDLGKMD
+290 LGK
-298 DKVKANQLGVAVFG
+298 AIFG
-312 TKWEDMGAQAVL
+312 TKFEDMGNEVVL
-324 GLNNANGALGD
+324 GLTNVNGALGD
-335 VEGTMG
+335 VDGSM
-341 KMQKTQQEA
+341 KNMQKTQQEA

-356 KLMRTTMASLE
+356 KLTRTTMASLE

-373 LDIAEVALPPIIK
+373 IDIAEVALPPIIK
-386 AVEVAAKAFSSIPK
+386 AVELAAKAFSSIPK
-400 PVQIGIVAL
+400 PIQIGIVAI

-439 LVPVLTKVPMLFTG
+439 LVPILTKVPLLFTG
-453 ILKLGP
+453 ILK
-459 RLIGMF
+459 
-465 GMIGRAVAFLGSSA
+465 V
-479 FAGLLKIG
+479 G

-497 GKALA
+497 GRALA
-502 LLGRSMMTLLM
+502 ILGRSAMTLLM
-513 NPWVLAIVA
+513 NPWTIAILA

-534 DDIVKYTKKA
+534 DSVVKYTKQA

-550 VCSKAWNATVKGA
+550 ACSKGWDATVKGA
-563 KKAWNGLGKFFSGFW
+563 KSAWSGLSKFFSGFW
-578 EGTKKIFSSAMSF
+578 EGTKKVFHASVSF
-591 IGKIF
+591 IGKILESAWRGIAAVIKF
-596 SKAWDGYVKIVKW
+596 YINFWKKA
-609 YFNLLKNIIEFGW
+609 FELGW
-622 NAIKFIFKFAL
+622 IAIKFIFNAALNILKSVVKFAL
-633 DGLKKIVDGTWKFIK
+633 EFIK
-648 NSVQKAVN
+648 NVISFYI
-656 TWKKIF
+656 KIWQTIF
-662 STGWNAIKRI
+662 RVGWNLIKTI
-672 FSMTLAIIKQYVKTE
+672 FVSILNFLKSFIRASFTLIQNIISVSMNFIKNVISTTLAIIKNIFFTVLNFIKNLVVTS
-687 FEKMK
+687 FNFIK
-692 NTISSVFNTI
+692 NTIVTILTTVKNFIHQSFEFIKNTI
-702 KEIVKKAWDAIKST
+702 LSAVRI
-716 FTTVLKFLKDFV
+716 FV
-728 KSSWESIKDTISS
+728 
-741 VMNTIKNVIQSAWN
+741 N
-755 FIKFTIINAVR
+755 FIVD
-766 EFVGFVITNFNKL
+766 NFNKIK
-779 YNTITDVVGGIKEFI
+779 NTIFSVIGACKDFI
-794 VSNFKTIKKAITGA
+794 VSSFSAIKKAMTSA
-808 FTGVVDTV
+808 FTGIVDTV
-816 KDVFSK
+816 TKVFSK

-848 MSGMADW
+848 MAGMAGW

-905 VDKASE
+905 VDRASE

-926 TDVSNQIGQMG
+926 TDVSTQIGQMG

-948 HPFAGQTH
+948 HPYAGQTH

-971 FKVSVEKLQSADDFV
+971 FRVAVEKLQSADDFV

>member
-1 MLSEM
+1 MLAEM

-30 VQKTANG
+30 VQQTANG

-58 VGTNMTTGVSLP
+58 VGTNMTAGVSLP

-77 AVKVASDFD
+77 AIKVASDFD

-125 DQSLIKVYQNMKDV
+125 DQSLVKVYQNMKEV
-139 PHEELEEATKSAMT
+139 PYDELEEATKSAMT

-211 YKQAGFSAN
+211 FKQAGFSAN

-262 AEMSPATQK
+262 AEMDPKTQK
-271 VWDNFNKGKGTSA
+271 IWENFNNGKGTAA

-290 LGDLGKMD
+290 LADLGKMD

-312 TKWEDMGAQAVL
+312 TKWEDMGAEVVL
-324 GLNNANGALGD
+324 GLNDVNGALGD
-335 VEGTMG
+335 VDGAMG

-356 KLMRTTMASLE
+356 KLVRTTMASLE
-367 PLGQAI
+367 PLGKAI
-373 LDIAEVALPPIIK
+373 IDIAEVALPPIIK
-386 AVEVAAKAFSSIPK
+386 AVELAAKAFSSIPK
-400 PVQIGIVAL
+400 PIQIGIVAI

-415 LGPLVAMMGFMTS
+415 LGPLIAMMGFMTS
-428 GVGAFVGSFRF
+428 GVGAFVGSLRF
-439 LVPVLTKVPMLFTG
+439 LVPILTKVPLLFTG
-453 ILKLGP
+453 ILK
-459 RLIGMF
+459 
-465 GMIGRAVAFLGSSA
+465 
-479 FAGLLKIG
+479 IG
-487 PKLIGMFGAI
+487 PQLIGMFGAI

-502 LLGRSMMTLLM
+502 LLGRSAMTLLM
-513 NPWVLAIVA
+513 NPWTIAILAV
-522 IVGLVYLIYKNW
+522 VGLVYLIYKNW
-534 DDIVKYTKKA
+534 DSVVKYTKQA

-550 VCSKAWNATVKGA
+550 VCSKGWDATVKGA
-563 KKAWNGLGKFFSGFW
+563 KAAWSGLTKFFSGFW
-578 EGTKKIFSSAMSF
+578 EGTKKIFQSSVSF
-591 IGKIF
+591 LGKILE
-596 SKAWDGYVKIVKW
+596 SAWRGITAVAKFHINTW
-609 YFNLLKNIIEFGW
+609 KNIFLFGW
-622 NAIKFIFKFAL
+622 NAIKFIFNASVKFLQNAVKV
-633 DGLKKIVDGTWKFIK
+633 GLEFIRNVISFYTNLWKTIFRVGWNLIKTIFVSTLNFLKSFIRASLTFIQNVFSISMNFIK
-648 NSVQKAVN
+648 NV
-656 TWKKIF
+656 I
-662 STGWNAIKRI
+662 STA
-672 FSMTLAIIKQYVKTE
+672 LAIIKNIFFTALNFIKNIVVTS
-687 FEKMK
+687 FTFIK
-692 NTISSVFNTI
+692 NTIVTILTTVKNFIYQSFEFIKNTI
-702 KEIVKKAWDAIKST
+702 LSAVRI
-716 FTTVLKFLKDFV
+716 FV
-728 KSSWESIKDTISS
+728 
-741 VMNTIKNVIQSAWN
+741 N
-755 FIKFTIINAVR
+755 FIVD
-766 EFVGFVITNFNKL
+766 NFNKIK
-779 YNTITDVVGGIKEFI
+779 NTIFSVIGACKDFI
-794 VSNFKTIKKAITGA
+794 VSSFSTIKKVMTSA
-808 FTGVVDTV
+808 FTGIVDTV
-816 KDVFSK
+816 SKVFSK

-848 MSGMADW
+848 MAAMGGWVAD
-855 LIKKAKGVVSGIPKA
+855 KAKGVVSGIPKA
-870 VLKFFGIRSPS
+870 VKKFFGIRSPS
-881 RLMMEYGGYITEG
+881 RLMMEFGGFITEG

-905 VDKASE
+905 VDRASE

-926 TDVSNQIGQMG
+926 TDVSTQIGQMG

-948 HPFAGQTH
+948 HPYTGQTH
-956 VEKKTDNGVTIQNAT
+956 IEKKTDKGVTIQKAE
-971 FKVSVEKLQSADDFV
+971 FKVVVEKLQSADDFV

>member
-1 MLSEM
+1 MLAEM

-101 GAENLGKIA
+101 GAENLGKVA

-125 DQSLIKVYQNMKDV
+125 DQSLIKVYQNMKEV

-262 AEMSPATQK
+262 AEMSPQTQK

-386 AVEVAAKAFSSIPK
+386 TVEVVAKVFSSMPK
-400 PVQIGIVAL
+400 PIQIGIVAI

-428 GVGAFVGSFRF
+428 GVGAFVGSLRF
-439 LVPVLTKVPMLFTG
+439 LVPILTKVPLLFTG
-453 ILKLGP
+453 ILK
-459 RLIGMF
+459 
-465 GMIGRAVAFLGSSA
+465 V
-479 FAGLLKIG
+479 G
-487 PKLIGMFGAI
+487 PKLIGMFGGI

-513 NPWVLAIVA
+513 NPWTIVILA

-550 VCSKAWNATVKGA
+550 VCSKAWDATVKGA

-578 EGTKKIFSSAMSF
+578 NGTKKLFKSASSFLSKVLEEAWKY
-591 IGKIF
+591 IKQRIEYNIKI
-596 SKAWDGYVKIVKW
+596 W
-609 YFNLLKNIIEFGW
+609 KNIFEFGW
-622 NAIKFIFKFAL
+622 NAIKFVFNLAL
-633 DGLKKIVDGTWKFIK
+633 SGLKKIVDGTWKFIK

-672 FSMTLAIIKQYVKTE
+672 FSMALAIIKQYVKTE

-956 VEKKTDNGVTIQNAT
+956 VEKKTDKGVSIQNAT

>member
-1 MLSEM
+1 MLAEM

-101 GAENLGKIA
+101 GAENLGKVA

-125 DQSLIKVYQNMKDV
+125 DQSLIKVYQNMKEV

-181 EAFDLFA
+181 EAFNLFA

-262 AEMSPATQK
+262 AEMSPQTQK

-386 AVEVAAKAFSSIPK
+386 AVEVVAKAFSSMPK
-400 PVQIGIVAL
+400 PIQIGIVAI

-428 GVGAFVGSFRF
+428 GVGAFVGSLRF
-439 LVPVLTKVPMLFTG
+439 LVPILTKVPLLFTG
-453 ILKLGP
+453 ILK
-459 RLIGMF
+459 
-465 GMIGRAVAFLGSSA
+465 V
-479 FAGLLKIG
+479 G
-487 PKLIGMFGAI
+487 PKLIGMFGGI

-513 NPWVLAIVA
+513 NPWTIAILA

-550 VCSKAWNATVKGA
+550 VCSKAWDATVKGA

-578 EGTKKIFSSAMSF
+578 NGTKKLFKSASSF
-591 IGKIF
+591 LGKVLEE
-596 SKAWDGYVKIVKW
+596 AWKYIKQRIEYNIKIW
-609 YFNLLKNIIEFGW
+609 KNIFEFGW
-622 NAIKFIFKFAL
+622 NAIKFVFNLAL
-633 DGLKKIVDGTWKFIK
+633 SGLKKIVDGTWKFIK

-672 FSMTLAIIKQYVKTE
+672 FSMALAIIKQYVKTE

-702 KEIVKKAWDAIKST
+702 KEIVKKAWDSIKST

-794 VSNFKTIKKAITGA
+794 VSNFKSIKKAITGA

-822 VGSIVKNVAKDAVS
+822 VGSIVKNVAKDAVN

-848 MSGMADW
+848 MAGMAGWVAD
-855 LIKKAKGVVSGIPKA
+855 KAKGVVSGIPKA
-870 VLKFFGIRSPS
+870 VKKFFGIRSPS
-881 RLMMEYGGYITEG
+881 RLMMEFGGFITEG
-894 LGVGME
+894 LGIGME

-905 VDKASE
+905 VDRASE

-926 TDVSNQIGQMG
+926 TDVSTQIGQMG

-996 ADDLMGMAV
+996 ADDLMG
-1005 RNV
+1005 

>member
-1 MLSEM
+1 MLAEM

-15 KAEGAYKDLQQFEDR
+15 KAEDAYKDLQQFEDR

-253 GSKGVSDAF
+253 GSKGVADAF

-386 AVEVAAKAFSSIPK
+386 AVEVAAKAFSSMPK
-400 PVQIGIVAL
+400 PIQIGVVAI

-428 GVGAFVGSFRF
+428 GVGAFVGSLRF
-439 LVPVLTKVPMLFTG
+439 LVPILTKVPLLFTG
-453 ILKLGP
+453 ILK
-459 RLIGMF
+459 
-465 GMIGRAVAFLGSSA
+465 V
-479 FAGLLKIG
+479 G
-487 PKLIGMFGAI
+487 PKLIGMFGGI

-513 NPWVLAIVA
+513 NPWTIAILA

-550 VCSKAWNATVKGA
+550 VCSKAWDATVKGA

-578 EGTKKIFSSAMSF
+578 NGTKKLFKSASSF
-591 IGKIF
+591 LGKVLEE
-596 SKAWDGYVKIVKW
+596 AWKYIKQRIEYNIKIW
-609 YFNLLKNIIEFGW
+609 KNIFEFGW
-622 NAIKFIFKFAL
+622 NAIKFVFNLAL
-633 DGLKKIVDGTWKFIK
+633 SGLKKIVDGTWKFIK

-672 FSMTLAIIKQYVKTE
+672 FSMALAIIKQYVKTE

-702 KEIVKKAWDAIKST
+702 KDIVKKAWDAIKST

-741 VMNTIKNVIQSAWN
+741 VMNTIKSVIRSAWN

-905 VDKASE
+905 VDRASE

-956 VEKKTDNGVTIQNAT
+956 VEKKTDKGVSIQNAT